1 LFFRDWLPQNHKFQV
16 RKDGMYFQ
24 IKEHNLGQTLDK
36 NNNNKNV
43 ENNFIALFS
52 NVVYFFQM
60 KLSYQ
65 DSGKF

>member
-1 LFFRDWLPQNHKFQV
+1 
-16 RKDGMYFQ
+16 MYFQ

>member
-1 LFFRDWLPQNHKFQV
+1 
-16 RKDGMYFQ
+16 MYFQ

-60 KLSYQ
+60 KLSFQ
-65 DSGKF
+65 DSGKFLYKNSCHYQYQVRLSSVN